1 MPVALC
7 KPGPGIAILVS
18 TQDAAPNRLEAS
30 MALNIDPWTFPDPEQ
45 DLPAGEGP
53 AAVVLAG
60 GCFWCTE
67 AVYSQLDGVTAVVP
81 GYAGDT
87 EDKADYRK
95 VSGGGTNHAEA
106 IRISYDPAR
115 ISFGQI
121 LKMFFSIAHDPTQK
135 DRQGHDVGRHYRSTI
150 FYADEAQRD
159 VAAAYIR
166 QIDRV
171 KIFDARVQTTL
182 EPLTGFYEAEAYHHD
197 YAARNPQQPYIRA
210 VAMPK
215 VQKLRQVHADRLKG
229 ADARRAG

>member
-1 MPVALC
+1 
-7 KPGPGIAILVS
+7 
-18 TQDAAPNRLEAS
+18 
-30 MALNIDPWTFPDPEQ
+30 MAEQQATF
-45 DLPAGEGP
+45 
-53 AAVVLAG
+53 AG

-87 EDKADYRK
+87 EDKADYRT

-166 QIDRV
+166 QIDQA